1 MPTIPT
7 VTVSGPA
14 LAPLRSALYSQ
25 LGIHADALALAAGQP
40 DREATDIAASSYRR
54 LAQTAQLLDRVAW
67 IAPPTEGAVE
77 LQAPD
82 EATLALQA
90 LLIEREI
97 ERSIGAE
104 ARTHRHTETE
114 HAARSRVLLISA
126 TCTQLLTATRAAAAG
141 E

>member
-1 MPTIPT
+1 MPTTPT

-25 LGIHADALALAAGQP
+25 LGIHADALALTVGQP
-40 DREATDIAASSYRR
+40 DREATAIAANAYKR

-77 LQAPD
+77 LHAPD

-90 LLIEREI
+90 LLIEREV
-97 ERSIGAE
+97 ERSI
-104 ARTHRHTETE
+104 
-114 HAARSRVLLISA
+114 
-126 TCTQLLTATRAAAAG
+126 
-141 E
+141 